1 MYLEGGGID
10 PGYWERVVKHADVRV
25 FVHVVFCEWFLT
37 CREAVVERA
46 LARRRGARGSGTGRR
61 AQAHTPGGGED
72 ERLVKLAVQD
82 LRGRYLGVGQDV
94 SPSPSPSARRA
105 TPPPRRSPALSRG
118 SPLSREQ
125 ADLVPGD
132 AAASSGEWTPTE
144 GRLPGYLAAG
154 DEGGAVV
161 HPGRVYGGGGGGAE
175 GTEEG
180 AGGGGSPA
188 RVARGGSA
196 SAPRDSVHLPFP
208 SEGSLEGREVATEG
222 ALGRQGAPRTVS
234 FRSLNARTQLDF
246 GNSSDDSSGRDEEA
260 RSVVG
265 AGATTGSG
273 GAGGGNAAKLA
284 ARRTASVRRWGIG
297 FRGVK
302 MAERLRHLR
311 DDLFSRKYKESL
323 ERELHQGDY
332 EGMAHMAS
340 GGSRVTDASKGHTK
354 TTEEKRAAYR
364 AFGPRELPVPMA
376 RATLVG
382 LK

>member
-10 PGYWERVVKHADVRV
+10 PGYWERVVNHADVRV

-46 LARRRGARGSGTGRR
+46 LARRRGARGAGTGRK

-82 LRGRYLGVGQDV
+82 LRGRYLGLGQDV
-94 SPSPSPSARRA
+94 SPSPSPSPSARRA
-105 TPPPRRSPALSRG
+105 TPPPRRSQALSRG

-132 AAASSGEWTPTE
+132 AAASSGEWTPAE

-180 AGGGGSPA
+180 ADGGGSPA
-188 RVARGGSA
+188 RVARRGSA

-208 SEGSLEGREVATEG
+208 SEGPLEGRAVATEG
-222 ALGRQGAPRTVS
+222 ALGRRGAPRTVS
-234 FRSLNARTQLDF
+234 FRSLNAKTQLDF
-246 GNSSDDSSGRDEEA
+246 GDSSDDSSGRDEEA
-260 RSVVG
+260 CTVVGVG
-265 AGATTGSG
+265 AGAATGSG

-297 FRGVK
+297 IRGVR
-302 MAERLRHLR
+302 MAERMRHLR
-311 DDLFSRKYKESL
+311 DDLFSRKYRESL
-323 ERELHQGDY
+323 ARELHQGGY

-340 GGSRVTDASKGHTK
+340 GGSRITDATNGHTK
-354 TTEEKRAAYR
+354 TAEEKRAAYR
-364 AFGPRELPVPMA
+364 AFGPQDAPVPMH
-376 RATLVG
+376 
-382 LK
+382 